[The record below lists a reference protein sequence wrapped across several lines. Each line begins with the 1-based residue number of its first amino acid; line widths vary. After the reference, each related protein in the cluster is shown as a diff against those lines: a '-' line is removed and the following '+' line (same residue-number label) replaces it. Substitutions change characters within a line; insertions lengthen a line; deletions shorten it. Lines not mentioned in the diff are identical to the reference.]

1 MATLRRL
8 PQLAVAAAAGVLLV
22 GALESAAC
30 AGDEQ
35 VQWKARDT
43 RAPVVSPHDGWARD
57 AGFASRG
64 GSSNSSVGLNWR
76 AHWPMSAKPAPVVNA
91 SQLQRRAAAD
101 GRTND
106 VTTAVAESPSPE
118 GRSSEVRR
126 AAQLQPL
133 DPLYDPFGDRVAQ
146 QSEASGEVQLDP
158 ALPMPDRVGNAP
170 MPAEE
175 PSLDPLPTQPNPM
188 NGFAPEAQP
197 MPEAM
202 GRTPQLPRPFDK
214 TYCEDPGNCYVEMK
228 TLQQLG
234 KSFLDITPDL
244 EPNTADPDGARRM
257 DYMSATRPRSW
268 ENRDHETVAQG
279 RLVDFEDG
287 RVIIESDDGE
297 RVRVPFDDLSNEDL
311 CYVTAWWR
319 LPQECTLGDEKFAG
333 RNWVAMTWTWKASG
347 LCHKPL
353 YFEDY
358 RLERYGHTAG
368 PLLQPALSGAHFF
381 LNIAILPYKMG
392 INPPNE
398 CRYALGYYRPGSCA
412 PWLLDPVPLSLRGAV
427 YEMGAVAVGI
437 TGIP

>member
-1 MATLRRL
+1 MAMLRRL
-8 PQLAVAAAAGVLLV
+8 AHLAVAAAAGVLLV
-22 GALESAAC
+22 GAVEYAAR
-30 AGDEQ
+30 AGDGQ
-35 VQWKARDT
+35 IKWKARDT
-43 RAPVVSPHDGWARD
+43 SAPAISSRQGSARG
-57 AGFASRG
+57 AEFKSRG
-64 GSSNSSVGLNWR
+64 RSSDATGGLKWR
-76 AHWPMSAKPAPVVNA
+76 AHWPTSAKSAPVVNA
-91 SQLQRRAAAD
+91 SNLQTRSPSAAHAE
-101 GRTND
+101 R
-106 VTTAVAESPSPE
+106 VTTAVAESPSHENHP
-118 GRSSEVRR
+118 SQVRR

-146 QSEASGEVQLDP
+146 QSEPPEAVQLGP
-158 ALPMPDRVGNAP
+158 ALPMPTGGDSAP
-170 MPAEE
+170 MPAEQ
-175 PSLDPLPTQPNPM
+175 PSLDPIPMQPNPM
-188 NGFAPEAQP
+188 NGFAPAAQP

-234 KSFLDITPDL
+234 KNFLDITPDL

-257 DYMSATRPRSW
+257 DYMSATQPRSW
-268 ENRDHETVAQG
+268 ENRDHQTVAQG
-279 RLVDFEDG
+279 RLVDFENG
-287 RVIIESDDGE
+287 RVVIESDDGKL
-297 RVRVPFDDLSNEDL
+297 VRVPFDDLSNEDL
-311 CYVTAWWR
+311 CYFTAWWR
-319 LPQECTLGDEKFAG
+319 LPQECTLGDEKFPG
-333 RNWVAMTWTWKASG
+333 RNWVAMTWTWTASG

-412 PWLLDPVPLSLRGAV
+412 PWLLDPVPLSLRGAL
-427 YEMGAVAVGI
+427 YEAGAVAVGV
-437 TGIP
+437 TAIP